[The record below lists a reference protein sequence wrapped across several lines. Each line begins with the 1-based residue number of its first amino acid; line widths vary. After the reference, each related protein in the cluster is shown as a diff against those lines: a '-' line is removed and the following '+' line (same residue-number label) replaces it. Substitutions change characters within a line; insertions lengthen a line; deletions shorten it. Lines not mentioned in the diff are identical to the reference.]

1 MLIKKN
7 DLALFLDYNHF
18 FQLRWYC
25 LLYVLKIHREKY
37 NDHSIFLPMTM
48 RKRDGKMEKMSGKM
62 TDEKMAMMTAMNS
75 NDLLV
80 SNSIVY
86 KIYRDEIV

>member
-1 MLIKKN
+1 
-7 DLALFLDYNHF
+7 
-18 FQLRWYC
+18 
-25 LLYVLKIHREKY
+25 
-37 NDHSIFLPMTM
+37 MTM

-62 TDEKMAMMTAMNS
+62 TYEKMAMMTAMNS

-86 KIYRDEIV
+86 KIYKDPRLTDDGDDDEEDDGRDGDGAEDEGRDEYRDSIIGGDD